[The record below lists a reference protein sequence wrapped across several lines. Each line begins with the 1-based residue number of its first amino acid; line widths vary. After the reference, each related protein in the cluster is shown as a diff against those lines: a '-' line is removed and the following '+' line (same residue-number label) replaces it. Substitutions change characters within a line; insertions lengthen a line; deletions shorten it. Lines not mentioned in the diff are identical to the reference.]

1 MNNNSPF
8 WLKNSKKMKYLH
20 LTLSSMPRSLSRMLT
35 ASTASPNLDIKVTP
49 KPHNWHG
56 VSQGLAMAKQAFL
69 NKQLDDAKDTL
80 LEVLEF
86 APSEPKAW
94 AWLGKIMQL
103 QNNHKQAEVYYQKA
117 KGLLRQQQKNASNM
131 PASLTL
137 AKILWNQGEQASA
150 KNMLNTL
157 LLEMPNDERLVAL
170 AQTWGINT

>member
-1 MNNNSPF
+1 
-8 WLKNSKKMKYLH
+8 MKYLH
-20 LTLSSMPRSLSRMLT
+20 LTLSSMPRSLSRMLA

-56 VSQGLAMAKQAFL
+56 VSQGLAMAKQAFV
-69 NKQLDDAKDTL
+69 NKELDDAKDIL

-103 QNNHKQAEVYYQKA
+103 QDNHEQADTYYQKA
-117 KGLLRQQQKNASNM
+117 KRLLRQQHQNASST
-131 PASLTL
+131 PASLSL
-137 AKILWNQGEQASA
+137 AKMLWNQGEQTSA

-157 LLEMPNDERLVAL
+157 LLETPNDERLLAL
-170 AQTWGINT
+170 SQTWEINA